1 MDTPTIGLYIAS
13 CSVLVSSV
21 AVINS
26 ARHAR
31 RSADLALKA
40 NTRPILA
47 SLFEEFRSEEFRSC
61 LETVLELQL
70 EHPADPSVGFS
81 GLDQELRKKLYSVCY
96 FFEYLSISVAFGHVP
111 EDMVVSTMSTQ
122 LVQTWHALESWI
134 EGERE
139 VRAEFSSPGVSPVF
153 LAYYENLVARIL
165 DAGGAQA
172 STRIHQQMKLRR
184 VPPRSGRMLSTHDAV
199 VDLSGVPLPQ
209 EPDAGIDDLHDEHS
223 S

>member
-21 AVINS
+21 AVVNS

-47 SLFEEFRSEEFRSC
+47 SLFEEFRSEDFRNC

-122 LVQTWHALESWI
+122 LVQTWDALEPWI

-153 LAYYENLVARIL
+153 LAYYENLVACIL

-184 VPPRSGRMLSTHDAV
+184 VRPRPGRMLSTHDAV
-199 VDLSGVPLPQ
+199 VDLSGVPLSQ

>member
-1 MDTPTIGLYIAS
+1 
-13 CSVLVSSV
+13 
-21 AVINS
+21 
-26 ARHAR
+26 
-31 RSADLALKA
+31 
-40 NTRPILA
+40 
-47 SLFEEFRSEEFRSC
+47 
-61 LETVLELQL
+61 
-70 EHPADPSVGFS
+70 
-81 GLDQELRKKLYSVCY
+81 
-96 FFEYLSISVAFGHVP
+96 
-111 EDMVVSTMSTQ
+111 
-122 LVQTWHALESWI
+122 VQTWDALEPWI

-153 LAYYENLVARIL
+153 LAYYENLVACIL

-184 VPPRSGRMLSTHDAV
+184 VRPRPGRMLSTHDAV